1 MLSARTTVAFP
12 KIAAFLPAILESL
25 AAHDM
30 PVTPRDGAFVAMS
43 PFGEARLTPGR
54 AHLAIAICAPTAPE
68 LNRVRHAVTGL
79 IGFVAKSEALRIVW
93 EGDEVGPTFPPDL
106 RILTVRDIQP
116 ITPRMRRV
124 IFAGDDLARFDSRD
138 QIHTR
143 LLFQPDDAAAPEWP
157 MLDDAGLI
165 AWPGGTQ
172 RLGSRVYTVRH
183 VDVAEGLLWI
193 DFFDHGGSG
202 PGSRWL
208 RRAAPGDVVG
218 ALGPAAHGPK
228 PARRMLLAGDESG
241 LPGIARILEDAPGDT
256 QGLALVVIDDESECQ
271 SLRMP
276 PGVQIQWLLR
286 ASPALAGDPT
296 PLTTAV
302 RALDWGAD
310 HGDLFVWVGC
320 EFHDFRAMRRFLR
333 DEVKLPASQIVAF
346 SHWRRGMSEEDII
359 AIGGDAVAA

>member
-12 KIAAFLPAILESL
+12 RIAAFLPAILDSL

-30 PVTPRDGAFVAMS
+30 PVTPREGMFVAAS
-43 PFGEARLTPGR
+43 PFGEARLISGLDHLVIDIR
-54 AHLAIAICAPTAPE
+54 AATGPE

-93 EGDEVGPTFPPDL
+93 EGDAVGPTFPPDL
-106 RILTVRDIQP
+106 RILTVRAIET
-116 ITPRMRRV
+116 ITPRMRRIV
-124 IFAGDDLARFDSRD
+124 FAGQELARFDTSE

-143 LLFQPDDAAAPEWP
+143 LLFPPEKTGTPEWP

-165 AWPGGTQ
+165 VWPGGAQ

-183 VDVAEGLLWI
+183 VDAVQGLLCI

-208 RRAAPGDVVG
+208 RCTAPGDVVG

-228 PARRMLLAGDESG
+228 PARRILLVGDETG
-241 LPGIARILEDAPGDT
+241 LPGIARILEEAPDDT
-256 QGLALVVIDDESECQ
+256 QGLALVLVADAGERQ

-276 PGVQIQWLLR
+276 PGVQLRWLLR
-286 ASPALAGDPT
+286 SSPAVAGQQT
-296 PLTTAV
+296 PLCGAV
-302 RALDWGAD
+302 QALDWSAG
-310 HGDLFVWVGC
+310 HRDLFVWVGC
-320 EFHDFRAMRRFLR
+320 EFYDFRAVRRFLR
-333 DEVKLPASQIVAF
+333 DEVNLPASQVVAF